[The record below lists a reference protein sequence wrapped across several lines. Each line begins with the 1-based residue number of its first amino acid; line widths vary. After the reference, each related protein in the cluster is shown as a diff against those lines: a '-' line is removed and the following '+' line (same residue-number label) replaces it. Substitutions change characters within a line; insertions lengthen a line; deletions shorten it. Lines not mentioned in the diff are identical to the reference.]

1 MDVVV
6 ADDSEVTR
14 RVLASTIERCGHRV
28 TPAADGLAALAAYE
42 RVRPPLI
49 VLDWQMPELDGLEVC
64 RRIRALPGG
73 QDAFVLMVTGRDA
86 TTGLLDALAAGV
98 DDFMTKPVAPTDLEA
113 RLRIAERRIEQT
125 IARRAAETALVRAE
139 RLASIGE
146 VALALQHEINNPL
159 TSLLMNSQLLAID
172 GEASEAIRA
181 QASAI
186 TAEVRRIADVIRR
199 LRELREPKTVEYL
212 DGARMTNLG
221 TGQGL
226 LPAGTGENGT

>member
-28 TPAADGLAALAAYE
+28 TPAADGAAALAAYE

-64 RRIRALPGG
+64 RRIRAMPGG
-73 QDAFVLMVTGRDA
+73 EDVFVLMVTGRDA
-86 TTGLLDALAAGV
+86 TTGLLDALTAGV
-98 DDFMTKPVAPTDLEA
+98 DDFMSKPVAPTDLEA

-125 IARRAAETALVRAE
+125 VARRAAEAALVRSE

-159 TSLLMNSQLLAID
+159 TSLLMNAQLLGAD
-172 GEASEAIRA
+172 SEASEGIRMQA
-181 QASAI
+181 QVIAG
-186 TAEVRRIADVIRR
+186 EVRRIADVVRR
-199 LRELREPKTVEYL
+199 LRELQEPQTVEYL
-212 DGARMTNLG
+212 NGARMTNLG
-221 TGQGL
+221 TGHGL
-226 LPAGTGENGT
+226 RAHIPEPNGS